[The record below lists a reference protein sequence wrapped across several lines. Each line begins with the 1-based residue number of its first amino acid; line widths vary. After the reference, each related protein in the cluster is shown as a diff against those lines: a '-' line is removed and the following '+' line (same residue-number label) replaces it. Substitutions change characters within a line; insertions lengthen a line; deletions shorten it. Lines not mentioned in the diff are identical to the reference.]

1 MRREK
6 MAESSS
12 NLKMAVLRSSA
23 MSQSKSSVKEEG
35 KESLSMKKSDS
46 KPMMSQSYYLEQDNE
61 EETEPKV
68 VKDKKP
74 TF

>member
-1 MRREK
+1 

-35 KESLSMKKSDS
+35 KESLSMKKTDS
-46 KPMMSQSYYLEQDNE
+46 KPMISQSYYLEQDDE